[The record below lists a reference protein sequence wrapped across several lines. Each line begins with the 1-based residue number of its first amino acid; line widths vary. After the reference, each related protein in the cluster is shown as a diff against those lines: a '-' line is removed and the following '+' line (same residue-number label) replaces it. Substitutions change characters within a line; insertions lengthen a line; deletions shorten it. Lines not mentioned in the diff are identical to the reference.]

1 MVDFYSIH
9 VGKYTMNMDP
19 LGRELDFV
27 ENVGSLNEPVRP
39 MEPFSISIG
48 GILSKLFLWKKNRI
62 NGPFKKTAHMI
73 VSKKSPTGP
82 TERTP
87 KKPDYLV
94 ALDSSNLLR
103 GPLV

>member
-9 VGKYTMNMDP
+9 VGSWFYNIHVGKYTMTMDP

-48 GILSKLFLWKKNRI
+48 GILSKSFLWKKKSDQWPI
-62 NGPFKKTAHMI
+62 QKKC
-73 VSKKSPTGP
+73 V
-82 TERTP
+82 
-87 KKPDYLV
+87 Y
-94 ALDSSNLLR
+94 DSI
-103 GPLV
+103 

>member
-48 GILSKLFLWKKNRI
+48 GILSKLFL
-62 NGPFKKTAHMI
+62 
-73 VSKKSPTGP
+73 
-82 TERTP
+82 
-87 KKPDYLV
+87 
-94 ALDSSNLLR
+94 
-103 GPLV
+103 